1 MVGRRIRWREPISVT
16 LMQRSRLSVPDTFL
30 LLTPFSCSDTFLLP
44 DCLHRRSAALQRCR
58 GFSPRN
64 DPASGVPPGHRAP
77 EGVGSGGAPFRRAL
91 ARPPRCGKIETSV
104 GNSIVSWY
112 SRAMRPRA
120 LPEGSNGVRPPRTRC
135 EALRA
140 SRPRKGGTSQGEIL
154 GRVCVTAPKHA
165 GHWPSV
171 NPKGK
176 ATGFQPV

>member
-30 LLTPFSCSDTFLLP
+30 LLTPFSCSDTFLLS

-58 GFSPRN
+58 GFSPRK

-120 LPEGSNGVRPPRTRC
+120 LLREQRCCGRRELAVRRFVHPDPEREG
-135 EALRA
+135 RA
-140 SRPRKGGTSQGEIL
+140 RAKSTGGAN
-154 GRVCVTAPKHA
+154 VTTPKHA
-165 GHWPSV
+165 GSGP
-171 NPKGK
+171 
-176 ATGFQPV
+176 A